1 MEDCIKKLNSAIA
14 GVRPYLNKT
23 EKKETLDKLEKRLA
37 YVAKAETKILI
48 CGEFKRGKSS
58 FINALIGRNLCAV
71 DQDICTSVVSI
82 IRYGV
87 KERVM
92 RNFGDFSAQQREEIP
107 FADIEK
113 YTVGR
118 ADEVKNTLFLEIELP
133 LESLKNGMVLID
145 TPGVGG
151 LDPRHAF
158 ITTYFLPL
166 ADITLF
172 MTDVNEPLTVTELDF
187 YKQKVARYAK
197 HTFVIVNKCDLKTPE
212 QVDDIK
218 NDTVAKIAK
227 HCEVKAE
234 EVKAFAVSSKTKQNY
249 NKTKVEKLYDKSGF
263 RAVDEELAGTLQH
276 IKEEQIRIIRDEF
289 VATLDKTIE
298 PLTIQLNQIEMPD
311 PKAIVELKNKEQ
323 EIAAQAKELND
334 PASEFRMRVQKRIT
348 EYRENVINKLNEQ
361 SIIFSSNG
369 LNSLMLT
376 EEAKGPEGGK
386 WIGKQLNMALESL
399 GAEIIMEL
407 RTAFDKIATMEEFQG
422 MLHFNVKDF
431 NYEIKTIAHS
441 KREVPL
447 HKRLMSLMPGMGV
460 GFATNLVA
468 GSLLTA
474 VGATF
479 ASVAAPILAV
489 AAGVGMAFKNHSDT
503 VNETELMGLREQY
516 QPQITAAMQQL
527 RTFVES
533 RFSEFQQEWIMVIT
547 QRVKDYQVTLQELM
561 KNLAEMSNNQK
572 LALAK
577 RMELERL
584 IKPLTAQRNLA
595 AMVLNN
601 PFEKKEDNE
610 KE

>member
-187 YKQKVARYAK
+187 YKQKVA
-197 HTFVIVNKCDLKTPE
+197 
-212 QVDDIK
+212 
-218 NDTVAKIAK
+218 
-227 HCEVKAE
+227 
-234 EVKAFAVSSKTKQNY
+234 
-249 NKTKVEKLYDKSGF
+249 
-263 RAVDEELAGTLQH
+263 
-276 IKEEQIRIIRDEF
+276 
-289 VATLDKTIE
+289 
-298 PLTIQLNQIEMPD
+298 
-311 PKAIVELKNKEQ
+311 
-323 EIAAQAKELND
+323 
-334 PASEFRMRVQKRIT
+334 
-348 EYRENVINKLNEQ
+348 
-361 SIIFSSNG
+361 
-369 LNSLMLT
+369 
-376 EEAKGPEGGK
+376 
-386 WIGKQLNMALESL
+386 
-399 GAEIIMEL
+399 
-407 RTAFDKIATMEEFQG
+407 
-422 MLHFNVKDF
+422 
-431 NYEIKTIAHS
+431 
-441 KREVPL
+441 
-447 HKRLMSLMPGMGV
+447 
-460 GFATNLVA
+460 
-468 GSLLTA
+468 
-474 VGATF
+474 
-479 ASVAAPILAV
+479 
-489 AAGVGMAFKNHSDT
+489 
-503 VNETELMGLREQY
+503 
-516 QPQITAAMQQL
+516 
-527 RTFVES
+527 
-533 RFSEFQQEWIMVIT
+533 
-547 QRVKDYQVTLQELM
+547 
-561 KNLAEMSNNQK
+561 
-572 LALAK
+572 
-577 RMELERL
+577 
-584 IKPLTAQRNLA
+584 
-595 AMVLNN
+595 
-601 PFEKKEDNE
+601 
-610 KE
+610 